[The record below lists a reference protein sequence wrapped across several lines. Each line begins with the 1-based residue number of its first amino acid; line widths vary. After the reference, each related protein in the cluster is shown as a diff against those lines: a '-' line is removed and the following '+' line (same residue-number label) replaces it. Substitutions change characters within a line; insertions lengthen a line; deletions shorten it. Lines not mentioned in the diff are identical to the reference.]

1 MARYMTLRQVTRK
14 AEQDLDA
21 LDRSQYIFLS
31 KALMTFMRY
40 QHKQGKSFRNYTD
53 TIPNYFETLLEYK
66 KIILSWINERFK
78 VEP

>member
-1 MARYMTLRQVTRK
+1 
-14 AEQDLDA
+14 
-21 LDRSQYIFLS
+21 
-31 KALMTFMRY
+31 MTFMSY
-40 QHKQGKSFRNYTD
+40 QHKQGKSFRTYTD